1 VLIVAMNRPVHT
13 GRVSSEENMQT
24 VIKLFGSMAAVVAT
38 ALLLTGGCAAPSADP
53 ADTIEAVG
61 CFNVRCGPTTNC
73 SAICGDAA
81 SCVNGFCQF
90 E

>member
-1 VLIVAMNRPVHT
+1 
-13 GRVSSEENMQT
+13 MQSA
-24 VIKLFGSMAAVVAT
+24 IKLLGSMAAVVAT
-38 ALLLTGGCAAPSADP
+38 ALLLHGGFAAPSVNPGDGSEP
-53 ADTIEAVG
+53 IG

>member
-1 VLIVAMNRPVHT
+1 
-13 GRVSSEENMQT
+13 MQSA
-24 VIKLFGSMAAVVAT
+24 IKLLGSMAAVVAT
-38 ALLLTGGCAAPSADP
+38 ALLLHAGFGGAPALAASNDGEVM
-53 ADTIEAVG
+53 EAIG